1 MGRNAVGKDK
11 ARKLFWIF
19 PLFAYTVIVIG
30 VMLNYLPVL
39 TLISLMSFPLIIK
52 SGIGLQKNYDSVDDL
67 VPYMTST
74 LKFSRLTGILFVIG
88 FLIPL

>member
-1 MGRNAVGKDK
+1 VIAVGKAK

-19 PLFAYTVIVIG
+19 PLFAYAVIVIG
-30 VMLNYLPVL
+30 VLLNYLPIL

-52 SGIGLQKNYDSVDDL
+52 SGIGLQKNYDSVDEL
-67 VPYMTST
+67 VPYMSST

>member
-1 MGRNAVGKDK
+1 V
-11 ARKLFWIF
+11 
-19 PLFAYTVIVIG
+19 
-30 VMLNYLPVL
+30 LNYLPVL